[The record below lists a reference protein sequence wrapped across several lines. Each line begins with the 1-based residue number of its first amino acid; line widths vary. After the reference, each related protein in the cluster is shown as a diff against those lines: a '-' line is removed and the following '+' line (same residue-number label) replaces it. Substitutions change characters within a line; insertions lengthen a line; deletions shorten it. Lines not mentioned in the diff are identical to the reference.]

1 MAAVAHACVLNKPFA
16 VFNSSLFSLEN
27 SNINQEK
34 RSKTNIPSSLFS
46 LPFELFHIPTHSHVS
61 NL

>member
-34 RSKTNIPSSLFS
+34 KVEDEHSVIAFFS
-46 LPFELFHIPTHSHVS
+46 AV
-61 NL
+61 